1 MSTVEPLKKVVPS
14 PNMEPIVVLV
24 MVVVVVV
31 VVGPPWVPWGGGTIQ
46 SRTSLLSRALSGV
59 VAAGDTVNPLT
70 KSLAPIVHAQW
81 FCEVVCGNRGRRVTM
96 VTPASRGGS
105 GG

>member
-31 VVGPPWVPWGGGTIQ
+31 VVGPPMGAMGGTIQ
-46 SRTSLLSRALSGV
+46 SRTSLLSRAPSVG
-59 VAAGDTVNPLT
+59 G
-70 KSLAPIVHAQW
+70 
-81 FCEVVCGNRGRRVTM
+81 C
-96 VTPASRGGS
+96 SR
-105 GG
+105 